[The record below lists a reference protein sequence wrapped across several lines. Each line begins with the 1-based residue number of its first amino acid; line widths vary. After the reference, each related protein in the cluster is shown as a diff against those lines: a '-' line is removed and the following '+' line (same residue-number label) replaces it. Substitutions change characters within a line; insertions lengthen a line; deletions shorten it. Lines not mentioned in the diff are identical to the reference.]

1 LLIALMIVMVPNA
14 KSSLLSLGSH
24 IPYVGKM
31 LPPPKLS
38 DAELLQQKND
48 QLAAAAEQ
56 KKQADLT
63 KQKEDQKKLDDQKA
77 KLADDQLKAKQ
88 AADAEQLKNAQLAIA
103 DRLKQATDAAA
114 VYTSLKP
121 NVAAPILE
129 SLPLEEAVYD
139 MTEMSSADRAKIF
152 ASLTPQKAADIT
164 SLLKSP
170 GSVTDSDLADMQQ
183 KVKTINDL
191 IIKNQSADELAKTY
205 AIMPP
210 KNSAKLIVE
219 ILKTNPE
226 KAYLIMKKIDVNS
239 RAQIL
244 STMSADPTMVSSATK
259 ISNNLLNQ

>member
-1 LLIALMIVMVPNA
+1 MVPNA
-14 KSSLLSLGSH
+14 KSSLLSLGAQ

-38 DAELLQQKND
+38 DAELLKQKND
-48 QLAAAAEQ
+48 QLAAAEEQ

-88 AADAEQLKNAQLAIA
+88 AADAELLKSTQFAIA
-103 DRLKQATDAAA
+103 DRLKQATDTAAT
-114 VYTSLKP
+114 YTSLSP
-121 NVAAPILE
+121 SVAAPILE

-139 MTEMSSADRAKIF
+139 MTEMSSTERAKIF
-152 ASLTPQKAADIT
+152 ASMTPQKAADIT

-170 GSVTDSDLADMQQ
+170 GSVKDGDLADMQQ
-183 KVKTINDL
+183 KVKTINESL
-191 IIKNQSADELAKTY
+191 IKNQSADELAKTY
-205 AIMPP
+205 SIMPP
-210 KNSAKLIVE
+210 KNAAKLIVE
-219 ILKTNPE
+219 IMKTNPE
-226 KAYLIMKKIDVNS
+226 KAYLVMKKINVSS